1 MGGRIAIIGE
11 PLLELSHPG
20 AEVFGPAQF
29 GFAGDTLNTAVY
41 LSRLGTEVDYVTA
54 LGLDPYSEALLAA
67 MRAEGVGTELIL
79 RHPSRVP
86 GLYAIQTDA
95 SGERS
100 FTYWRSE
107 SAAREFFDIAGGEQ
121 ALDAARACDALYLSG
136 ISLSLFDAAGR
147 QKLAILADE
156 MRRAGKPVVFDPN
169 YRARGWPTPEA
180 ARQAFAGFARHAS
193 LALPTLDDDVALF
206 GAQPMASHAAY
217 WQGLGVETVVVKCGA
232 DGAHIFQRGE
242 AAEHVPVPRPVVP
255 RDTTGAGDSFNA
267 AFLHRWLS
275 GADLPEAVLAGHELA
290 GRVVQHPGAILPLS
304 GMPAVT
310 ITREAT
316 QP

>member
-1 MGGRIAIIGE
+1 MRKRVAIIGE

-20 AEVFGPAQF
+20 ASLFGPAQF

-41 LSRLGTEVDYVTA
+41 LSRLGTDVDYITA

-67 MRAEGVGTELIL
+67 MRAEGVGTELVL

-95 SGERS
+95 HGERS

-107 SAAREFFDIAGGEQ
+107 SAVREFFELAGGEQ
-121 ALDAARACDALYLSG
+121 ALDAAIACDALYLSG
-136 ISLSLFDAAGR
+136 ITLSLFDAAGQ
-147 QKLAILADE
+147 QKLTILADE
-156 MRRAGKPVVFDPN
+156 MRRAGKPVIFDPN
-169 YRARGWPTPEA
+169 YRARNWPTPET
-180 ARQAFAGFARHAS
+180 ARQAFANFACNATIM
-193 LALPTLDDDVALF
+193 LPTLEDDMALF
-206 GAQPMASHAAY
+206 GPHSMERHAAH
-217 WQGLGVETVVVKCGA
+217 WRGLGVEIVVVKCGG
-232 DGAHIFQRGE
+232 DGAHILQQSE
-242 AAEHVPVPRPVVP
+242 AAQHVPVPRRIAP

-275 GADLPEAVLAGHELA
+275 GSSLSEAVLAGHELA

-316 QP
+316 